1 MNTLEEI
8 EKAEREAR
16 RELNAKFRKKKKAAK
31 EKKQA
36 ELAELFTQKVREA
49 NDLLDEK
56 IWNRLSEVDR
66 QVLFESAQ
74 VLPSV
79 DRQGGDVKHEQY
91 EQTEYQQTET
101 W

>member
-8 EKAEREAR
+8 EKAERKAR

-49 NDLLDEK
+49 NGLLDERT
-56 IWNRLSEVDR
+56 WNKLSEEE
-66 QVLFESAQ
+66 QQSLFQTAQ
-74 VLPSV
+74 ILPAV
-79 DRQGGDVKHEQY
+79 DRQGGNANDEQFG
-91 EQTEYQQTET
+91 ETEYQQTET